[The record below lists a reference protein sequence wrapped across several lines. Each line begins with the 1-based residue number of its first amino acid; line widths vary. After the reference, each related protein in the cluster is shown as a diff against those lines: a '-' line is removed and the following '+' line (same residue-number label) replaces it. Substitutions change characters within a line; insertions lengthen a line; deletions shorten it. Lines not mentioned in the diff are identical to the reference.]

1 MARPLTL
8 PSLKGIEGH
17 IPCNQILLALPK
29 KFYTDLAV
37 EYQAKRDALCA
48 ALATAGL
55 TPSIPTGAYYVL
67 ADVTSIPG
75 ADAKQKSRRLLAD
88 TGVAAVAGTAF
99 FGANA
104 DGVNRGENEIR
115 FCFAKKDAELAE
127 ACRRL
132 SAYSPA

>member
-1 MARPLTL
+1 L
-8 PSLKGIEGH
+8 PAS
-17 IPCNQILLALPK
+17 
-29 KFYTDLAV
+29 FYSGLSA

-48 ALATAGL
+48 ALTTAGL

-75 ADAKQKSRRLLAD
+75 ADAKQKSRRLLGD
-88 TGVAAVAGTAF
+88 TGIAAVAGSAF

-104 DGVNRGENEIR
+104 DGINRGENEIR
-115 FCFAKKDAELAE
+115 FCFAKKDFELAE

-132 SAYSPA
+132 AAYRP